1 MDSINGKLIKQL
13 EKKSNEIR
21 HLVLDMCVRAGT
33 GHVTS
38 SFSCTEIL
46 TALYYGDILRVDPKN
61 PSWKGRDRFILSK
74 GQASVILYPILAD
87 LGFYPKKEL
96 DKFNE
101 KDGKFGVHLQHDVP
115 GVEITAGAL
124 GHGFGI
130 AAGLA
135 LAAKLNREQHMVF
148 TLLGDGECYEGSI
161 WETAMFASH
170 YRLNN
175 LFTIIDRNWMC
186 ATEFT
191 EDILALNPFD
201 EKWKS
206 FGWDVV
212 NINGHSI
219 KEILETFDGFR
230 SRKSCKPLVVIADT
244 VKGKGCENLCWQPLL
259 HGLAP
264 KGKDAKIAKSHLE
277 CKGGF

>member
-1 MDSINGKLIKQL
+1 MEDFKKLEDKAY
-13 EKKSNEIR
+13 EIR
-21 HLVLDMCVRAGT
+21 NLVLDMCVAAGT

-38 SFSCTEIL
+38 SFSCAEIL
-46 TALYYGDILRVDPKN
+46 TALYYGGILRYNPKN
-61 PSWKGRDRFILSK
+61 PSWEGRDRFILSK

-87 LGFYPKKEL
+87 LGFFPKKEL
-96 DKFNE
+96 NRFNQ

-135 LAAKLNREQHMVF
+135 LAAKLNREQHAIF
-148 TLLGDGECYEGSI
+148 TILGDGECYEGSI
-161 WETAMFASH
+161 WETALFASH

-175 LFTIIDRNWMC
+175 LFAIVDRNWMC

-191 EDILALNPFD
+191 EDIIPLNPFED
-201 EKWKS
+201 KWKS

-212 NINGHSI
+212 SIDGHSFKDI
-219 KEILETFDGFR
+219 MKTFDGFR
-230 SRKSCKPLVVIADT
+230 SRKSSKPLVVIADT
-244 VKGKGCENLCWQPLL
+244 VKGKGCECLCWQPLL

-264 KGKDAKIAKSHLE
+264 KGKDADYAKTQLR
-277 CKGGF
+277 KGGK